1 MGDAAEAVKKYIF
14 DSLSM
19 KICDFHR
26 ICIHAARTHFVRTL
40 AWIAVFLHRNEFG
53 TKIDLI
59 LFRPF
64 GRNFTRFFD
73 TLKALRRPEGLNC
86 ARGKDHFF
94 RARTSKATAA
104 MKMIPLTMYW

>member
-1 MGDAAEAVKKYIF
+1 MNSLRPFGAPPSEREAVGRTHKGSLLEGAEAVKKYIF

-26 ICIHAARTHFVRTL
+26 ICIHAARTHFVRAL

-64 GRNFTRFFD
+64 GRNSTRFFD
-73 TLKALRRPEGLNC
+73 TLGSLLEG
-86 ARGKDHFF
+86 AVSEAD
-94 RARTSKATAA
+94 
-104 MKMIPLTMYW
+104 

>member
-1 MGDAAEAVKKYIF
+1 MLKRCWKGQKAARQIIGGQLEAVKKYIF

-73 TLKALRRPEGLNC
+73 TLKLPAE
-86 ARGKDHFF
+86 
-94 RARTSKATAA
+94 
-104 MKMIPLTMYW
+104 